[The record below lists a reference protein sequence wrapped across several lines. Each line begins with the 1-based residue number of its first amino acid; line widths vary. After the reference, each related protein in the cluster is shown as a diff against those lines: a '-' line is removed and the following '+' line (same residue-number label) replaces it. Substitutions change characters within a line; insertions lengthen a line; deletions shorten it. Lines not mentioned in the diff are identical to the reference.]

1 MKSAK
6 LWCLLLMIACCS
18 VVRAQY
24 RGGPGDGA
32 EQLRLS
38 QSNLQGQPM
47 GVQILYFGSQGDG
60 QDRVQA
66 QLYLNGQNK
75 AQLFGGGQ
83 GDGHSQLFANL
94 SMEGGN
100 LGQLYF
106 GGPGDGQDVVFSQLT
121 LSGQN
126 LASLYFGGKG
136 DGADQ
141 LMQQSFVSGIPTSI
155 LFSGGIG
162 DGQDKVLLEGIVG
175 GPSLSM
181 LYDGGNGDGHDV
193 VRYEGI
199 VPFPVVLLSFDA
211 FPEDT
216 YVLLQWVTESEQNS
230 DYFTI
235 EKTTDGNV
243 FLPIL
248 NLAAAG
254 YSEEI
259 LPYEAVDED
268 PFNGTSYY
276 RLKAIDI
283 DGAFVYSHL
292 VEVNYSNNV
301 KWSFRMFPNPNAGN
315 ELILDI
321 EGVGED
327 DLQLEV
333 VDMQGRLVLRRKYG
347 KVSNSNWQETI
358 QFSQPLA
365 KGSYLVRLIKDQS
378 EQQAKILLVR

>member
-1 MKSAK
+1 MKSLK
-6 LWCLLLMIACCS
+6 IWYLLLIIASHS
-18 VVRAQY
+18 VARAQY

-60 QDRVQA
+60 QDRHQA
-66 QLYLNGQNK
+66 QLYLSGQNN
-75 AQLFGGGQ
+75 AQLFEGGQ

-94 SMEGGN
+94 SMEGSN
-100 LGQLYF
+100 LEQLYF
-106 GGPGDGQDVVFSQLT
+106 GGSGDGQDVVFSQLT
-121 LSGQN
+121 LNGQN
-126 LASLYFGGKG
+126 LAGLFQGGSG

-141 LMQQSFVSGIPTSI
+141 LIRQTYVSGIPASI
-155 LFSGGIG
+155 LYSGGIG
-162 DGQDKVLLEGIVG
+162 DGQDKLLLEGIVG

-181 LYDGGNGDGHDV
+181 LYGGGNGDGQDV

-243 FLPIL
+243 FLPVL
-248 NLAAAG
+248 NVPAAG
-254 YSEEI
+254 YSEDV
-259 LPYEAVDED
+259 LPYEATDEN
-268 PFNGTSYY
+268 PFNGISYY
-276 RLKAIDI
+276 RLKAVDI
-283 DGAFVYSHL
+283 DGAFMYSHL

-301 KWSFRMFPNPNAGN
+301 KWGFQMFPNPNAGN

-321 EGVGED
+321 EGVGEE

-333 VDMQGRLVLRRKYG
+333 VDMQGRVVLRRGYG
-347 KVSNSNWQETI
+347 NASSTNWQETI
-358 QFSQPLA
+358 QFTQPLA
-365 KGSYLVRLIKDQS
+365 KGSYLVRLIKNQS